1 MSLQPILDAG
11 PAVQI
16 HIASVVGAFATGTWM
31 MLRPKGTPPHRALGR
46 GFMLLMIVA
55 AASSFG
61 IQSLNKGHFSLLHL
75 LSIFVLLSVPYGW
88 WNARRG
94 NVIAHRSTMIGLYVG
109 GLWIPGILTLL
120 PGRLM
125 NLAVFGP

>member
-11 PAVQI
+11 PAVEV
-16 HIASVVGAFATGTWM
+16 HIASIAGAFTIGTWM

-46 GFMLLMIVA
+46 IYLLLMIVA
-55 AASSFG
+55 ALSSFG
-61 IQSLNKGHFSLLHL
+61 IQSLNKGQFSFLHL

-109 GLWIPGILTLL
+109 GLWVPGILTLL
-120 PGRLM
+120 PGRL
-125 NLAVFGP
+125 LHTAVFGS